1 MTTVLKFTKGPE
13 TEVKT
18 AQGAKAHKHKITL
31 HASLTLTAQRRTPNE
46 IKTQTQNKHSSQ
58 TEKQI
63 TRLT

>member
-31 HASLTLTAQRRTPNE
+31 HASLTLTAQRRAPNE
-46 IKTQTQNKHSSQ
+46 IKTQTQ
-58 TEKQI
+58 KQAQ
-63 TRLT
+63 LTN